1 MIPEA
6 SRRNEMSNIRRI
18 YYYIVSLVTLGI
30 LAAGIRILL
39 FLLFETFIP
48 DTDLVRQEGF
58 LEQQLSL
65 GLAMVV
71 IGGPLW
77 FFFWR
82 IIQRNTYGNNTEI
95 GSLMRQVYLNLI
107 LLVTSLMAL
116 FTLNDFLVW
125 LMAGFPGDQN
135 AAGDLATLLVVAGLW
150 FYHWW
155 TAEKEGRPS
164 PASVTLKRW
173 YVYIISAWG
182 LIWLSTGI
190 VQFIYVAVMH
200 LPVWGDSFVKD
211 SFWGRD
217 VQNNLAWI
225 ILGGFWWGFHWF
237 RMARGDLDSTLRQVY
252 IYLLAIIGSSIA
264 GLTAL
269 IITLYNLFVWFTGV
283 AGAAAS
289 DFFRF
294 LGWTIPAIAVTAA
307 IWFYHRFLA
316 EEEAVQLHETRLSS
330 RRIHFYIMSFIGLGA
345 MVAGLVILLGV
356 LIDVAINSISPPIVV
371 QTGWWQ
377 KQLSLCFALL
387 IVAVPLWW
395 YYWNQIIRLAE
406 RGGILEW
413 RTRSRRTYLYIIIG
427 AAIITLAADLV
438 NVVYRILS
446 GILGGNFGVDVLRN
460 MKWSLQ
466 SLVVAIPLLVYHWGI
481 AREDQRK
488 GAEAAVM
495 RKSITVLAGE
505 QSGDLIARL
514 ERELGGKVHLLQ
526 YTEPETV
533 SPSLTDEEIKRLVEE
548 IESSASGRIMLV
560 ISEGKVK
567 VFPYRE
573 R

>member
-1 MIPEA
+1 
-6 SRRNEMSNIRRI
+6 MSNIRRV

-30 LAAGIRILL
+30 LAAGVRILL
-39 FLLFETFIP
+39 FLLFDTFLP
-48 DTDLVRQEGF
+48 DTALVKQEGF

-82 IIQRNTYGNNTEI
+82 TIQRNTDGNTAEI
-95 GSLMRQVYLNLI
+95 GSLMRQIYLNLI
-107 LLVTSLMAL
+107 LLVASLVAL
-116 FTLNDFLVW
+116 FSFNDFLIW
-125 LMAGFPGDQN
+125 LLAGLPGEEN
-135 AAGDLATLLVVAGLW
+135 AAGILATLLVTGGLW

-164 PASVTLKRW
+164 PASLILKRW
-173 YVYIISAWG
+173 YVYIVSGWG
-182 LIWLSTGI
+182 LVWISTGI
-190 VQFIYVAVMH
+190 VQLIYAAVMH
-200 LPVWGDSFVKD
+200 LPVWGDSFMRN
-211 SFWGRD
+211 SFWGRE
-217 VQNNLAWI
+217 VQNSLSWI
-225 ILGGFWWGFHWF
+225 ITGGLWWGFHWF
-237 RMARGDLDSTLRQVY
+237 RMAKGDIDSALRQVY
-252 IYLLAIIGSSIA
+252 VYLLAIIGSSVA

-269 IITLYNLFVWFTGV
+269 VITFYNLFVWLSGV
-283 AGAAAS
+283 AGAAAG

-294 LGWTIPAIAVTAA
+294 LGWTIPTIVVTAA
-307 IWFYHRFLA
+307 IWFYHRSLA
-316 EEEAVQLHETRLSS
+316 EEEAAQLHETRLSS

-345 MVAGLVILLGV
+345 MVAGLVMLLGV
-356 LIDVAINSISPPIVV
+356 LIDVAINSISPPILV

-377 KQLSLCFALL
+377 KQISLCFALL

-413 RTRSRRTYLYIIIG
+413 RTRSRRIYLYIIIG

-438 NVVYRILS
+438 NVVYRVLS

-488 GAEAAVM
+488 GAETAVM
-495 RKSITVLAGE
+495 RKSISILAGE
-505 QSGDLIARL
+505 QARDLVARL
-514 ERELGGKVHLLQ
+514 ERELGGKLRLLHL
-526 YTEPETV
+526 TEPG
-533 SPSLTDEEIKRLVEE
+533 SAGPSLSDEEIKRLVEE
-548 IESSASGRIMLV
+548 IESSPSGSIMLV

-573 R
+573 K

>member
-1 MIPEA
+1 
-6 SRRNEMSNIRRI
+6 
-18 YYYIVSLVTLGI
+18 
-30 LAAGIRILL
+30 
-39 FLLFETFIP
+39 
-48 DTDLVRQEGF
+48 
-58 LEQQLSL
+58 
-65 GLAMVV
+65 
-71 IGGPLW
+71 
-77 FFFWR
+77 
-82 IIQRNTYGNNTEI
+82 
-95 GSLMRQVYLNLI
+95 
-107 LLVTSLMAL
+107 
-116 FTLNDFLVW
+116 
-125 LMAGFPGDQN
+125 
-135 AAGDLATLLVVAGLW
+135 
-150 FYHWW
+150 
-155 TAEKEGRPS
+155 
-164 PASVTLKRW
+164 
-173 YVYIISAWG
+173 
-182 LIWLSTGI
+182 
-190 VQFIYVAVMH
+190 
-200 LPVWGDSFVKD
+200 
-211 SFWGRD
+211 
-217 VQNNLAWI
+217 
-225 ILGGFWWGFHWF
+225 
-237 RMARGDLDSTLRQVY
+237 GDLDSTLRQVY

-269 IITLYNLFVWFTGV
+269 IITFYNLFVWLAGV

-294 LGWTIPAIAVTAA
+294 LGWTIPTIAVTAA

-345 MVAGLVILLGV
+345 MVAGLVMLLGV

-406 RGGILEW
+406 RGGVVEW
-413 RTRSRRTYLYIIIG
+413 RTRSRRIYLYIIIG

-466 SLVVAIPLLVYHWGI
+466 SLVVAIPFLVYHWGI

-488 GAEAAVM
+488 GAEAAIT
-495 RKSITVLAGE
+495 RKSITVLASE

-526 YTEPETV
+526 YIEPETAG
-533 SPSLTDEEIKRLVEE
+533 PSLTGEEIKRLVEE
-548 IESSASGRIMLV
+548 IESSASGKIMLV
-560 ISEGKVK
+560 VSEGKVK

-573 R
+573 K